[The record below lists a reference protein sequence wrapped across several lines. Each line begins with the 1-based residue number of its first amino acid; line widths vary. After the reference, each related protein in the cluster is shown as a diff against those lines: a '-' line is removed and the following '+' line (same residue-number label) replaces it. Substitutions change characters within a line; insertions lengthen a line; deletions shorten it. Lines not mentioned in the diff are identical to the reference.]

1 MRHTYS
7 QQPSMS
13 APAPNPVEA
22 ASLPINPSE
31 TYKPKGGIVLQTLLL
46 LRPKQWTKN
55 LLVFAAPLFTGSIS
69 EPTKLTPAL
78 LTFASLCLASS
89 MIYVINDLL
98 DIERDRQHPK
108 KRKRPLASGAVP
120 PWLGIALVPVLLG
133 GAVGLAWTVN
143 VATALLV
150 GFYLALHSTY
160 NLGMKHTAVA
170 DVFAISLGFVLRAV
184 AGAAAISVTISG
196 WLLFCTGALALML
209 GYGKRRQEYILKGE
223 ERGLTRES
231 LNHYSLS
238 ALDGLVLMSATAAAL
253 SYGIYAIDS
262 HTAHQYPA
270 LVLTTLP
277 VFYGI
282 SRYILVA
289 FTQDEGGEPESLLFS
304 DRHILVSVVGFI
316 ALAALALSGVKIPF
330 LENPN

>member
-1 MRHTYS
+1 MPTVVMDDWR
-7 QQPSMS
+7 
-13 APAPNPVEA
+13 
-22 ASLPINPSE
+22 
-31 TYKPKGGIVLQTLLL
+31 PKGGIVLQTLLL

-55 LLVFAAPLFTGSIS
+55 LLIFAAPLFTGTITHPQALS
-69 EPTKLTPAL
+69 LAL
-78 LTFASLCLASS
+78 LAFASLCMASS
-89 MIYVINDLL
+89 TIYVVNDLL
-98 DIERDRQHPK
+98 DVERDRQHPK

-120 PWLGIALVPVLLG
+120 TGLGIALVP
-133 GAVGLAWTVN
+133 
-143 VATALLV
+143 ALLITAV
-150 GFYLALHSTY
+150 VLSLAVNRETAGLVVFYLVLHSTY

-209 GYGKRRQEYILKGE
+209 GYGKRRQEYIMKGE
-223 ERGLTRES
+223 DRGATRES
-231 LNHYSLS
+231 LNRYSLS

-262 HTAHQYPA
+262 HTAKQYPA

-282 SRYILVA
+282 SRYILVV

-304 DRHILVSVVGFI
+304 DRHILLSVVGFV
-316 ALAALALSGVKIPF
+316 ALAAVALSGLKIPF
-330 LENPN
+330 LENPG